1 MLKQLNQVIVA
12 SALLILAGVS
22 YAQTSTGTLSGPP
35 MDFGGQTVGT
45 TGATQTETVTA
56 AIVGSPGFRARIDT
70 IGTSSAEFA
79 IVGGGTCAA
88 GTTLLADTQNCTI
101 RLAFAPSAPGSRS
114 GLLSV
119 TCTLI
124 AAVGVPIVV
133 CNQAS
138 IALSGIGL
146 ALTQQTIPIPALG
159 REALTAL
166 AVLIMLASMYCLR
179 RRKN

>member
-1 MLKQLNQVIVA
+1 MPKQLNQVIVA
-12 SALLILAGVS
+12 AALLLVAGVS
-22 YAQTSTGTLSGPP
+22 YAQTTTGTLSGPT
-35 MDFGGQTVGT
+35 MNFGSQTVGT
-45 TGATQTETVTA
+45 TGAPQTETVTV
-56 AIVGSPGFRARIDT
+56 AIVGSPGFLARIDT
-70 IGTSSAEFA
+70 IGTSSAEFP
-79 IVGGGTCAA
+79 IVAGGTCSA
-88 GTTLLADTQNCTI
+88 GATSLADTQNCTI
-101 RLAFAPSAPGSRS
+101 RLAFAPSAPGPRS

-124 AAVGVPIVV
+124 AAVGVPILV

-146 ALTQQTIPIPALG
+146 ALAQQAIPALG

-166 AVLIMLASMYCLR
+166 AVLIMLASMYYLR